1 MAENLSQI
9 YHRDNGG
16 VTVLFPN
23 KFQEAIET
31 AIDEGTRHTD
41 EAIFLDGA
49 ALQLALMLSA
59 PDDGEVELLTDRLTA
74 LNDSEG
80 RGSVLS
86 QEEARLLPAAQTVV
100 ALIFK
105 ASVGEAD
112 WNRMVN
118 SRIGRIGKR
127 R

>member
-9 YHRDNGG
+9 YHRDDGR
-16 VTVLFPN
+16 VTVLFPS
-23 KFQEAIET
+23 KFQEGTELAIKKG
-31 AIDEGTRHTD
+31 ARHTE
-41 EAIFLDGA
+41 EAVLLDGA
-49 ALQLALMLSA
+49 ALQLAIMLAA
-59 PDDGEVELLTDRLTA
+59 PEEGEVGLLTDRLTA

-86 QEEARLLPAAQTVV
+86 QEEARLLPTAQTVV

-112 WNRMVN
+112 WNRMVK
-118 SRIGRIGKR
+118 GKKR
-127 R
+127 